1 MEVFSALW
9 LYVVPFLIILTV
21 VVFVHEL
28 GHYVVARWSGVRVEV
43 FSIGFGPE
51 IVGWNDA
58 RGTRWKISWVPLGG
72 YVKFFGDAN
81 VASAARAETGEM
93 SASERAVSFHHKR
106 LDQRSAIVSAGPIA
120 NLVFAVVVYAFLFST
135 FGQPYAP
142 PVVHSIVAESA
153 AEEAGF
159 QPADRIV
166 QIDGASV
173 RRFQEVQQIVRL
185 NPERALSVVVL
196 RNGERVLLR
205 VTPRL
210 TEFTDNLGRRHQFG
224 VLGVSRDGGVEVV
237 RHNPLNAVVLATR
250 ETGRVISL
258 TLGYVGQ
265 VIIGARSGEEIGG
278 PIGIARIS
286 GEVFQ
291 ISAAAVLSFVAVL
304 SISLGLINLFPIPL
318 LDGGHLLFYAIEAV
332 RGRPLGERSQEYGF
346 RIGLALVLSLMVY
359 ATWNDLSNIPQV
371 VDFLSGLFS

>member
-1 MEVFSALW
+1 MEVFNALW
-9 LYVVPFLIILTV
+9 VYVVPFLIILTV

-28 GHYVVARWSGVRVEV
+28 GHYAVARWSGVRVEV

-51 IVGWNDA
+51 IMGWDDA

-81 VASAARAETGEM
+81 AASAAGAETGEM
-93 SASERAVSFHHKR
+93 SAPERAVSFHYKR
-106 LDQRSAIVSAGPIA
+106 LDQRAAIVSAGPIA
-120 NLVFAVVVYAFLFST
+120 NLAFAVVVYAILFST
-135 FGQPYAP
+135 FGQPYSP
-142 PVVHSIVAESA
+142 PVVHHVVAGSA

-159 QPADRIV
+159 QPGDRIV
-166 QIDGASV
+166 EIDGASV

-185 NPERALSVVVL
+185 SPQLGLSFVVL

-210 TEFTDNLGRRHQFG
+210 TEFTDNIGRRHQVG
-224 VLGVSRDGGVEVV
+224 MLGVSRDGAVEVV
-237 RHNPLNAVVLATR
+237 RHDPLDAVFLATR

-265 VIIGARSGEEIGG
+265 VIIGARSGGEIGG

-318 LDGGHLLFYAIEAV
+318 ARRRPSAVLRDRGGTWAAPWRAIAGV
-332 RGRPLGERSQEYGF
+332 RISNRP
-346 RIGLALVLSLMVY
+346 GLTAFAHGVCDVE
-359 ATWNDLSNIPQV
+359 
-371 VDFLSGLFS
+371 

>member
-9 LYVVPFLIILTV
+9 VYVVPFLIILTV

-28 GHYVVARWSGVRVEV
+28 GHYAVARWTGVRVEV

-51 IVGWNDA
+51 IAGWNDT

-81 VASAARAETGEM
+81 AASTARADTGEM
-93 SASERAVSFHHKR
+93 IASERAVSFHHKR
-106 LDQRSAIVSAGPIA
+106 LDQRTAIVSAGPIA
-120 NLVFAVVVYAFLFST
+120 NLVFAVVVYAVLFST

-142 PVVHSIVAESA
+142 PVVHGVVAGSA

-159 QPADRIV
+159 EPGDRIV
-166 QIDGASV
+166 DIDGASV

-185 NPERALSVVVL
+185 SPERALSIVVL
-196 RNGERVLLR
+196 RKGERLFLR
-205 VTPRL
+205 VTPRR
-210 TEFTDNLGRRHQFG
+210 TEFTDNFGRRHQVG
-224 VLGVSRDGGVEVV
+224 MLGVSRDGGVEVV
-237 RHNPLNAVVLATR
+237 RHNPLNAAVLATR

-371 VDFLSGLFS
+371 VNFLSGLFS